1 MIGRRKFS
9 DEEKRRVYDMHD
21 GRCAICGEPVSR
33 KKMTVSHRIPLSRG
47 GNNGIG
53 NLMLACWTCNHMK
66 NNLELEEFLQKVE
79 KIHTMHR
86 ADREQNGE

>member
-1 MIGRRKFS
+1 MISRRKFS

-33 KKMTVSHRIPLSRG
+33 KKMTISHKTPLSKG
-47 GNNGIG
+47 GNNGIE

-66 NNLELEEFLQKVE
+66 NNLNMKEFDQIIE
-79 KIHTMHR
+79 KLYKFNR
-86 ADREQNGE
+86 SFSSEN